1 MKNNNSAKE
10 ISELIEKGEKIL
22 VITHVNP
29 DGDCIGSASALYSF
43 IKNEYDKEAVLCVIS
58 KIPQLYEFLP
68 NIDCFK
74 TPENLKN
81 EVFDTVLAIDC
92 AAKDRLASAIPFF
105 DKAKVT
111 INIDH
116 HKTNPMYAC
125 YNYVFGEKSSAGEVL
140 LNFAKEA
147 GWKFDRDIANSLY
160 VAILTDTGGFKFD
173 NTTAETFLAVADLM
187 GYGISPSL
195 LYRCCYESKPVETVR
210 LSACAVS
217 KSQFIAN
224 GKIAYTVITLDD
236 MKKNK
241 ALNEHTDG
249 IVEILRQVNSVDIAF
264 VIKETEEGFSKV
276 SLRSDCSDISKV
288 AQKFNGGGHSK
299 AAGCTIKKN
308 YSVALNKLLEAIKEE
323 FSYDF

>member
-1 MKNNNSAKE
+1 MKKNNTAKE
-10 ISELIEKGEKIL
+10 ISELIKNGEKIL

-29 DGDCIGSASALYSF
+29 DGDCLGAASALYSF
-43 IKNEYDKEAVLCVIS
+43 VKNEYNKEIIPCVIS
-58 KIPQLYEFLP
+58 KVPELYGFLP
-68 NIDCFK
+68 NIDKFNS
-74 TPENLKN
+74 PEQIKN
-81 EVFDTVLAIDC
+81 EKFDMVISIDC
-92 AAKDRLASAIPFF
+92 AAKDRLATAMSFF
-105 DKAKVT
+105 NNANVT

-116 HKTNPMYAC
+116 HKTNPMFAQ

-187 GYGISPSL
+187 NYGINPSL
-195 LYRCCYESKPVETVR
+195 LYRCCYESKPVEMIK
-210 LSACAVS
+210 LSACAIA
-217 KSQFIAN
+217 KSEFLAN
-224 GKIAYTVITLDD
+224 GKIAYTVITLED
-236 MKKNK
+236 MKQNK

-264 VIKETEEGFSKV
+264 VVKETEEGFSKV
-276 SLRSDCSDISKV
+276 SLRSDNSDISKI
-288 AQKFNGGGHSK
+288 AMRFNGGGHSK

-308 YSVALNKLLEAIKEE
+308 YAIALNKLLEAIKEE
-323 FSYDF
+323 FAYDF